1 MKKFEK
7 LKNFKNNVVKR
18 TKEVA
23 VNAGCR
29 LDDWAHNTMVC
40 TGYGAGAGAILGGA
54 TVIANNFL
62 NVAISSSPLATFAFC
77 TAVSTAQTG
86 TAPTTRI
93 GAFIF
98 TCLKSRPSSI
108 EETPKQSTP
117 EANIV

>member
-77 TAVSTAQTG
+77 TAVSAVG
-86 TAPTTRI
+86 
-93 GAFIF
+93 GL
-98 TCLKSRPSSI
+98 CLGGI
-108 EETPKQSTP
+108 LDIANTEMVEE
-117 EANIV
+117 IYL